1 MNDYA
6 IALFL
11 HIVGALGLFVAL
23 ALEWTS
29 LLLLRRA
36 TTTEQV
42 RERMRLASGVRGVSG
57 ASLATLLVSGL
68 YLTATVWG
76 GVAWIGV
83 ALGAMVLMAL
93 LGAVLSGPRMAAI
106 GQAVAHGSLA
116 PVPDPLLWVSIQIR
130 LAVALGI
137 VFLMTFKPSL
147 VGSLLII
154 AVAAVL
160 GLIAA
165 LPAVVA
171 GRSKNQPPDR
181 MNLDQ
186 ERK

>member
-23 ALEWTS
+23 GLEWTS
-29 LLLLRRA
+29 MLLLRRA
-36 TTTEQV
+36 TTTEQA
-42 RERMRLASGVRGVSG
+42 RERMRIASSVRGVTG

-68 YLTATVWG
+68 YLTATAWG

-83 ALGAMVLMAL
+83 ALGAMVLMAV
-93 LGAVLSGPRMAAI
+93 LGAALSGPRMAET
-106 GQAVAHGSLA
+106 GPLA
-116 PVPDPLLWVSIQIR
+116 RLPDPLLWVSIQIR

-137 VFLMTFKPSL
+137 VFLMTFKPNL
-147 VGSLLII
+147 TGSLLAI
-154 AVAAVL
+154 ALAAVL

-165 LPAVVA
+165 LPAVAA
-171 GRSKNQPPDR
+171 GRSKQPTT
-181 MNLDQ
+181 
-186 ERK
+186 

>member
-6 IALFL
+6 IALFV

-23 ALEWTS
+23 GLEWTS

-36 TTTEQV
+36 TTTEQA
-42 RERMRLASGVRGVSG
+42 RERMGLASSVRRVTG

-68 YLTATVWG
+68 YLTATAWG

-83 ALGAMVLMAL
+83 ALGAMVLMAV
-93 LGAVLSGPRMAAI
+93 LGAALSGPRLAAI
-106 GQAVAHGSLA
+106 GRAVEHGSLA
-116 PVPDPLLWVSIQIR
+116 PLPDPLLWVSIQIR

-137 VFLMTFKPSL
+137 VFLMTVKPNL
-147 VGSLLII
+147 TGSLLAI
-154 AVAAVL
+154 VLAAVL

-165 LPAVVA
+165 LPAVAA
-171 GRSKNQPPDR
+171 GRSKQPTT
-181 MNLDQ
+181 
-186 ERK
+186 

>member
-29 LLLLRRA
+29 MLLLRRA
-36 TTTEQV
+36 TTTEQA
-42 RERMRLASGVRGVSG
+42 RERMRIASSVRGVTG

-68 YLTATVWG
+68 YLTATAWG

-93 LGAVLSGPRMAAI
+93 LGAALSGPRMAAI
-106 GQAVAHGSLA
+106 GRALETGSLA
-116 PVPDPLLWVSIQIR
+116 RLPDPLLWVSIQIR
-130 LAVALGI
+130 VAVALGI
-137 VFLMTFKPSL
+137 VFLMTFKPDLNGSL
-147 VGSLLII
+147 VTIV
-154 AVAAVL
+154 VAAVL
-160 GLIAA
+160 GLVAA
-165 LPAVVA
+165 LPML
-171 GRSKNQPPDR
+171 GR
-181 MNLDQ
+181 
-186 ERK
+186 EREEPAT

>member
-1 MNDYA
+1 MTDYA

-23 ALEWTS
+23 GLEWTS

-36 TTTEQV
+36 TTSEQV
-42 RERMRLASGVRGVSG
+42 RERMRIASGVRGVSG
-57 ASLATLLVSGL
+57 AALATLLVSGV

-93 LGAVLSGPRMAAI
+93 LGAALSGPRLAAI
-106 GQAVAHGSLA
+106 GRAVEHGSLA
-116 PVPDPLLWVSIQIR
+116 PLPDPLLWVSIQIR

-137 VFLMTFKPSL
+137 VFLMTVKPNL
-147 VGSLLII
+147 TGSLLAI
-154 AVAAVL
+154 VLAAVL

-165 LPAVVA
+165 LPAVAA
-171 GRSKNQPPDR
+171 GRSKQPTT
-181 MNLDQ
+181 
-186 ERK
+186 

>member
-1 MNDYA
+1 MNYYA

-23 ALEWTS
+23 GLEWTS

-42 RERMRLASGVRGVSG
+42 RERMRIASGVRGVSG
-57 ASLATLLVSGL
+57 AALATLLVSGI

-76 GVAWIGV
+76 GVAWIAV
-83 ALGAMVLMAL
+83 ALGAMVLMAV
-93 LGAVLSGPRMAAI
+93 LGAALSGPRMAAI
-106 GQAVAHGSLA
+106 GRAVEHGPLA
-116 PVPDPLLWVSIQIR
+116 PVPDPLLWVSMQTR
-130 LAVALGI
+130 VAVALGI
-137 VFLMTFKPSL
+137 VFLMTFKPDL
-147 VGSLLII
+147 NGSLLTI

-171 GRSKNQPPDR
+171 GRSKNQPPDI
-181 MNLDQ
+181 
-186 ERK
+186 EHGIKI

>member
-1 MNDYA
+1 
-6 IALFL
+6 LFL

-36 TTTEQV
+36 TTTEQA
-42 RERMRLASGVRGVSG
+42 RERMRLASGVSAVSG

-76 GVAWIGV
+76 GVAWIAV
-83 ALGAMVLMAL
+83 ALGAMVLMAV
-93 LGAVLSGPRMAAI
+93 LGAALSRPRLVTI
-106 GQAVAHGSLA
+106 GRAVETGSLA
-116 PVPDPLLWVSIQIR
+116 PVPDPLLWVSIQTR
-130 LAVALGI
+130 VAVALGI
-137 VFLMTFKPSL
+137 VFLMTFKPDL
-147 VGSLLII
+147 NGSLLAI

-165 LPAVVA
+165 LPAVAA

-181 MNLDQ
+181 MNLEQ

>member
-1 MNDYA
+1 MNYYA

-23 ALEWTS
+23 GLEWTS

-42 RERMRLASGVRGVSG
+42 RERMRIASGVRGVSG
-57 ASLATLLVSGL
+57 AALATLLVSGI

-76 GVAWIGV
+76 GVAWIAV
-83 ALGAMVLMAL
+83 ALGAMVLMAV
-93 LGAVLSGPRMAAI
+93 LGAALSGPRMAAI
-106 GQAVAHGSLA
+106 GRAVENGPLA
-116 PVPDPLLWVSIQIR
+116 PVPDPLLWVSMQTR
-130 LAVALGI
+130 VAVALGI
-137 VFLMTFKPSL
+137 VFLMTVKPDL
-147 VGSLLII
+147 NGSLLTI

-165 LPAVVA
+165 LPAVAA
-171 GRSKNQPPDR
+171 GRSKQPTT
-181 MNLDQ
+181 
-186 ERK
+186 

>member
-23 ALEWTS
+23 GLEWTS

-42 RERMRLASGVRGVSG
+42 RERLRIASGVRGVTG
-57 ASLATLLVSGL
+57 ASLATLLVSGI

-76 GVAWIGV
+76 GVAWIAV
-83 ALGAMVLMAL
+83 ALGAMVLIAM
-93 LGAVLSGPRMAAI
+93 LGAALSGRRLAAI
-106 GQAVAHGSLA
+106 GRAVEHGSLA
-116 PVPDPLLWVSIQIR
+116 PVPDPLLWVSMQTR
-130 LAVALGI
+130 VAVALGI
-137 VFLMTFKPSL
+137 VFLMTFKPDL
-147 VGSLLII
+147 NGSLLTI

-165 LPAVVA
+165 LPAMVA
-171 GRSKNQPPDR
+171 GRSKQPTT
-181 MNLDQ
+181 
-186 ERK
+186 

>member
-23 ALEWTS
+23 GLEWTS

-36 TTTEQV
+36 TTSEQV

-57 ASLATLLVSGL
+57 AALATLLVSGV

-83 ALGAMVLMAL
+83 ALGAMVLMAV
-93 LGAVLSGPRMAAI
+93 LGVALSGPRLAAI
-106 GQAVAHGSLA
+106 GRAVEHGSLA
-116 PVPDPLLWVSIQIR
+116 PVPDPLLWVSMQTR
-130 LAVALGI
+130 VAVALGI
-137 VFLMTFKPSL
+137 VFLMTVKPDL
-147 VGSLLII
+147 NGSLLTI

-165 LPAVVA
+165 LPAMVA
-171 GRSKNQPPDR
+171 GRSKQPTT
-181 MNLDQ
+181 
-186 ERK
+186 

>member
-6 IALFL
+6 IGLFV

-23 ALEWTS
+23 GLEWTS
-29 LLLLRRA
+29 LLLRRRA

-42 RERMRLASGVRGVSG
+42 RERMGLASGVRGVSG

-76 GVAWIGV
+76 GVAWIAV
-83 ALGAMVLMAL
+83 ALGAMVLMAV
-93 LGAVLSGPRMAAI
+93 LGAALSGPRLAAI
-106 GQAVAHGSLA
+106 GQAVEAGPLA
-116 PVPDPLLWVSIQIR
+116 PLPDPLLWVSIQTR

-137 VFLMTFKPSL
+137 VFLMTVKPDL
-147 VGSLLII
+147 NGSLLTI

-160 GLIAA
+160 GLVAA
-165 LPAVVA
+165 LPVMVA
-171 GRSKNQPPDR
+171 GRSKQPTT
-181 MNLDQ
+181 
-186 ERK
+186 